1 MFMNMITK
9 FSSKERRKKFMH
21 RAESNMDKF
30 PKEKL
35 QKKCLQHKLLSI
47 YFHKILQYQIS
58 RKSFQWVPRCYKQR
72 DRRTEGQRNMTKLI
86 CAFLDF
92 TNAYSVAYTS
102 FLSLSLEIF
111 MSDLKNN
118 SRTIELSH
126 TPAISY
132 LNI

>member
-1 MFMNMITK
+1 
-9 FSSKERRKKFMH
+9 
-21 RAESNMDKF
+21 
-30 PKEKL
+30 
-35 QKKCLQHKLLSI
+35 
-47 YFHKILQYQIS
+47 
-58 RKSFQWVPRCYKQR
+58 
-72 DRRTEGQRNMTKLI
+72 MTKLI

-92 TNAYSVAYTS
+92 TYAYNVAYTS

-132 LNI
+132 LNL